1 MKDTDNRSTRHD
13 SIIGKRFARL
23 VVVEQCKST
32 KGKRTWL
39 CQCDCGTKHR
49 AITYLLTSG
58 QVKSCGCLK
67 TEKADSKAIAR
78 RTGKNPYKLS
88 PARGMKPSKTE

>member
-39 CQCDCGTKHR
+39 CQCDCGNKHR
-49 AITYLLTSG
+49 VITYLLTSE

-67 TEKADSKAIAR
+67 TDSKVIAR
-78 RTGKNPYKLS
+78 RIGKNPYSLS
-88 PARGMKPSKTE
+88 PARGMNPSKTE